1 MNAST
6 LTDVRGP
13 SPSDLSASSVS
24 QLWQQLGSSPAGLSA
39 EEVQRRLAQYG
50 YNELAE
56 EKINPLLKFLSYLW
70 GPIPW
75 MIEIAAIL
83 SAIVRHWADFW
94 IILALLVVNAIVGF
108 WEEYQAGNAI
118 AALKK
123 KLALRAKV
131 KRDGAWSTI
140 AARELVPGDVIRL
153 RIGDIVPADA
163 KLTARRPDRSGPVRA
178 DGRIPARNAEA
189 GRHRVFR
196 FHRAARRN

>member
-1 MNAST
+1 MT
-6 LTDVRGP
+6 
-13 SPSDLSASSVS
+13 
-24 QLWQQLGSSPAGLSA
+24 
-39 EEVQRRLAQYG
+39 QYG

-56 EKINPLLKFLSYLW
+56 EKVNPLLKFLSYLW

-83 SAIVRHWADFW
+83 SAVVRHWADFW

-131 KRDGAWSTI
+131 KRNGPGA
-140 AARELVPGDVIRL
+140 RL
-153 RIGDIVPADA
+153 RLVSWCRATWYGCGSAPLSPQMPNCCPA
-163 KLTARRPDRSGPVRA
+163 TRSKWISPR
-178 DGRIPARNAEA
+178 
-189 GRHRVFR
+189 
-196 FHRAARRN
+196 